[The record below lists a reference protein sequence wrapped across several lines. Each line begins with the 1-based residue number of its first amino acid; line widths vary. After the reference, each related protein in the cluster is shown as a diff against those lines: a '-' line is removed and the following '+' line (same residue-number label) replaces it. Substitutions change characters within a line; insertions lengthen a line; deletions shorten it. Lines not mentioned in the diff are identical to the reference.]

1 MRYNHLLALPLAAGL
16 LSAASGLTMAATSN
30 GVIAEQTKFG
40 FVAAAVAPAAPSFA
54 RLAMDDSPGSYDKQ
68 GRVERAERDRFD
80 NPGPEDRPTR
90 PERSHR

>member
-16 LSAASGLTMAATSN
+16 LTAAAGLAMAATSN
-30 GVIAEQTKFG
+30 AAIGEQTGFG
-40 FVAAAVAPAAPSFA
+40 FVAAAVAPAAPSYA

-68 GRVERAERDRFD
+68 GRVERAEHDRFD

-90 PERSHR
+90 PERSRR